1 MEKPSLLTFV
11 LNEYIFDLGCF
22 IVSNKIAE
30 LCIIFIDN
38 IMYPKSWIIPRS
50 FKSYCSLASLSIFL
64 STISPAEVRA
74 QQPHKISLAE
84 ALSIAKA
91 NNQVILK
98 SHINKELSEDNITE
112 TKNLRLPEIDLHG
125 LYSRIT
131 NLTEF
136 KGGFLQDKAVTK
148 TIPEIYDI
156 SSSFRMPIYEG
167 NKINN
172 TIKKAKYENE
182 IAILNVEKTEND
194 IQLGVAVTFLE
205 VYKMTKLQ
213 EIIEESI
220 KEEQERLK
228 EVKAFNAHGTVTKNE
243 VLRAELQLSDRELNA
258 LTNKKNMSIAL
269 FELKT
274 LLQLPED
281 KEIIID
287 TTAVLESKA
296 MLSEYNYYLEKT
308 MKNEPMQIASQEIEI
323 RKAERDIVKSNYYPK
338 ISFFGNYNLRYPNY
352 MFFPPS
358 PYLYSLGQV
367 GIELTYNLSG
377 LYKNKSRVK
386 SADLKI
392 AAQQTELEIIKNEE
406 KNRLFKNYTLHQEI
420 TDKLPVADKALEL
433 AIENYRIVKLKYLNQ
448 LVLVTEM
455 VDADNALLQARYNK
469 IALSIDAVVK
479 RYELLH
485 TAGILNK

>member
-1 MEKPSLLTFV
+1 
-11 LNEYIFDLGCF
+11 
-22 IVSNKIAE
+22 
-30 LCIIFIDN
+30 
-38 IMYPKSWIIPRS
+38 MYPKSWIIPRS

-64 STISPAEVRA
+64 SITSPIEVLA
-74 QQPHKISLAE
+74 QQPHKISLSE

-98 SHINKELSEDNITE
+98 SHINKDLSEDNITE

-125 LYSRIT
+125 LYTRIT

-136 KGGFLQDKAVTK
+136 KGGFLQDKALTK

-182 IAILNVEKTEND
+182 IAILNVGKTEND

-243 VLRAELQLSDRELNA
+243 VLRAELQLSDRELNT

-281 KEIIID
+281 EEIIID
-287 TTAVLESKA
+287 TTAVVESKT

-308 MKNEPMQIASQEIEI
+308 MKNEPMQIAGQEIEI

-367 GIELTYNLSG
+367 GIELTYSLSG

-406 KNRLFKNYTLHQEI
+406 KNRLFKNYTQHQEI

>member
-1 MEKPSLLTFV
+1 
-11 LNEYIFDLGCF
+11 
-22 IVSNKIAE
+22 
-30 LCIIFIDN
+30 
-38 IMYPKSWIIPRS
+38 MYPKNWIIPRS
-50 FKSYCSLASLSIFL
+50 LKSYCSLASLSIFL
-64 STISPAEVRA
+64 SVTYSTQLRA
-74 QQPHKISLAE
+74 QQPHKISLAK

-98 SHINKELSEDNITE
+98 SQINKELSEDNITE

-136 KGGFLQDKAVTK
+136 KGGFLQDKAVIK

-172 TIKKAKYENE
+172 TIKKAKYERE
-182 IAILNVEKTEND
+182 IANLNVEKTEND
-194 IQLGVAVTFLE
+194 IQLGVAVIFLE
-205 VYKMTKLQ
+205 IYKMIKLQ

-228 EVKAFNAHGTVTKNE
+228 EVKAFNTHGTVTKNE

-258 LTNKKNMSIAL
+258 LTNEKNMSIAL

-281 KEIIID
+281 EEMVID
-287 TTAVLESKA
+287 TTAVLESEA
-296 MLSEYNYYLEKT
+296 MISEYNYYLDKT
-308 MKNEPMQIASQEIEI
+308 MKNEPMQIAGQEIEI

-377 LYKNKSRVK
+377 LYKNRSRVK
-386 SADLKI
+386 SANLKI

-406 KNRLFKNYTLHQEI
+406 KNRLFKNYTQHQEI
-420 TDKLPVADKALEL
+420 ADKLPVADKALEL

-448 LVLVTEM
+448 LVLITEM

-469 IALSIDAVVK
+469 IALNIDVVVK

>member
-1 MEKPSLLTFV
+1 
-11 LNEYIFDLGCF
+11 
-22 IVSNKIAE
+22 
-30 LCIIFIDN
+30 
-38 IMYPKSWIIPRS
+38 MYPKSWIIPRS

-64 STISPAEVRA
+64 STTSPAEVRA

-84 ALSIAKA
+84 ALSIAKV

-136 KGGFLQDKAVTK
+136 KGGFLQDKSVTK

-228 EVKAFNAHGTVTKNE
+228 EVKAFNAHGAVTKNE

-281 KEIIID
+281 EEIIID

-308 MKNEPMQIASQEIEI
+308 MKNEPMQIAGQEIEI
-323 RKAERDIVKSNYYPK
+323 RKAEKDIVKSNYYPK

-406 KNRLFKNYTLHQEI
+406 KNKLFKNYTQHQEI

>member
-1 MEKPSLLTFV
+1 
-11 LNEYIFDLGCF
+11 
-22 IVSNKIAE
+22 
-30 LCIIFIDN
+30 
-38 IMYPKSWIIPRS
+38 MYPKSWIIPRS
-50 FKSYCSLASLSIFL
+50 LKSYCSLASLSIF
-64 STISPAEVRA
+64 ISITWPAELRA

-84 ALSIAKA
+84 ALTIAKA

-98 SHINKELSEDNITE
+98 SHINKELSEDNIIE

-148 TIPEIYDI
+148 TFPEIYDI

-167 NKINN
+167 NKIN
-172 TIKKAKYENE
+172 TAIKKAKYERE
-182 IAILNVEKTEND
+182 IAILTIEKTEND

-205 VYKMTKLQ
+205 VYRMIKLQ

-220 KEEQERLK
+220 KEEKERLK

-274 LLQLPED
+274 LLQLPEEE
-281 KEIIID
+281 EIVID
-287 TTAVLESKA
+287 TTAVLESNA

-308 MKNEPMQIASQEIEI
+308 MKSERMQIAGQEIEI

-392 AAQQTELEIIKNEE
+392 AAQQTELEIIRNEE
-406 KNRLFKNYTLHQEI
+406 KNRLFKNYTQHQEI
-420 TDKLPVADKALEL
+420 TDKIPVADKALEL

-455 VDADNALLQARYNK
+455 VDADNALLQAKYNK

>member
-1 MEKPSLLTFV
+1 
-11 LNEYIFDLGCF
+11 
-22 IVSNKIAE
+22 
-30 LCIIFIDN
+30 
-38 IMYPKSWIIPRS
+38 MYPKSWIIPRS
-50 FKSYCSLASLSIFL
+50 FKSYCSLASLSILL
-64 STISPAEVRA
+64 SITSPAEVRA

-136 KGGFLQDKAVTK
+136 KGGFLQDKSVTK

-172 TIKKAKYENE
+172 TIKKAKYERK

-281 KEIIID
+281 EEIIID

-308 MKNEPMQIASQEIEI
+308 MKNEPMQIAAQEIEI

-386 SADLKI
+386 SAGLKI

-455 VDADNALLQARYNK
+455 VDADNALLQAKYNK

>member
-1 MEKPSLLTFV
+1 
-11 LNEYIFDLGCF
+11 
-22 IVSNKIAE
+22 
-30 LCIIFIDN
+30 
-38 IMYPKSWIIPRS
+38 MYPKSWIIPRS
-50 FKSYCSLASLSIFL
+50 LKSYCSLASLSIF
-64 STISPAEVRA
+64 ISIIWPAELRA

-84 ALSIAKA
+84 ALTIAKA

-98 SHINKELSEDNITE
+98 SHINKELSEDNIIE

-167 NKINN
+167 NKIN
-172 TIKKAKYENE
+172 TAIKKAKYERE
-182 IAILNVEKTEND
+182 IAILTIEKTEND
-194 IQLGVAVTFLE
+194 IQLGVAITFLE
-205 VYKMTKLQ
+205 VYRMIKLQ

-220 KEEQERLK
+220 KEEKERLK
-228 EVKAFNAHGTVTKNE
+228 EVKAFNTHGTVTKNE
-243 VLRAELQLSDRELNA
+243 ILRAELQLSDRELNA

-274 LLQLPED
+274 LLQLPEEE
-281 KEIIID
+281 EIVID
-287 TTAVLESKA
+287 TTAVLESNA

-308 MKNEPMQIASQEIEI
+308 MKSERMQIAGQEIEI

-392 AAQQTELEIIKNEE
+392 AAQQTELEIIRNEE
-406 KNRLFKNYTLHQEI
+406 KNRLFKNYTQHQEI
-420 TDKLPVADKALEL
+420 TDKIPVADKALEL

-455 VDADNALLQARYNK
+455 VDADNALLQAKYNK

>member
-1 MEKPSLLTFV
+1 
-11 LNEYIFDLGCF
+11 
-22 IVSNKIAE
+22 
-30 LCIIFIDN
+30 
-38 IMYPKSWIIPRS
+38 MYPTRWIFPRS
-50 FKSYCSLASLSIFL
+50 LKSYCSLASLSIFL
-64 STISPAEVRA
+64 SLTWPAELRA

-84 ALSIAKA
+84 ALSIAKE

-98 SHINKELSEDNITE
+98 SRINKELSEDNITE

-136 KGGFLQDKAVTK
+136 KGGFLHDKAVTK

-172 TIKKAKYENE
+172 SIKKAKHESE
-182 IAILNVEKTEND
+182 IAILNIEKAEND

-205 VYKMTKLQ
+205 IYKMIKLQ

-228 EVKAFNAHGTVTKNE
+228 EVKAFNTHGTVTKNE

-274 LLQLPED
+274 LLQLPQE
-281 KEIIID
+281 KEIAID
-287 TTAVLESKA
+287 TTAVLESKE
-296 MLSEYNYYLEKT
+296 MLSEYNYYLDKT
-308 MKNEPMQIASQEIEI
+308 MKNEPMQIAAQEIEI
-323 RKAERDIVKSNYYPK
+323 KKAERAIVKSNYYPK

-377 LYKNKSRVK
+377 LYKNKSKVK

-406 KNRLFKNYTLHQEI
+406 KNRLFKNYTQHQEI
-420 TDKLPVADKALEL
+420 TDKIPVANKALEL

-455 VDADNALLQARYNK
+455 VDADNALLQAKYNK

-485 TAGILNK
+485 TAGVLNK

>member
-1 MEKPSLLTFV
+1 M
-11 LNEYIFDLGCF
+11 FDLGRF
-22 IVSNKIAE
+22 MVSHKMIE

-38 IMYPKSWIIPRS
+38 IMYPKKWSS
-50 FKSYCSLASLSIFL
+50 NSKSYFSLALVFL
-64 STISPAEVRA
+64 FTVCPTKLKA
-74 QQPHKISLAE
+74 QETLKISLQE
-84 ALSIAKA
+84 ALSIAKE
-91 NNQVILK
+91 NNQIIQK
-98 SHINKELSEDNITE
+98 FRINKDLSEDNITE

-136 KGGFLQDKAVTK
+136 KGGFLQDKAITK

-167 NKINN
+167 NRINN
-172 TIKKAKYENE
+172 TIKKARYESE
-182 IAILNVEKTEND
+182 IAILNVEKAEND
-194 IQLGVAVTFLE
+194 IQLGVAVAFLE
-205 VYKMTKLQ
+205 IYRMVKLQ

-228 EVKAFNAHGTVTKNE
+228 EVKAFNKYGTVTKNE

-274 LLQLPED
+274 LLQLPEYQ
-281 KEIIID
+281 EILID
-287 TTAVLESKA
+287 TTAVLESQEI
-296 MLSEYNYYLEKT
+296 LSEYKYYLDKT
-308 MKNEPMQIASQEIEI
+308 MKNEHMQIASQEIEI
-323 RKAERDIVKSNYYPK
+323 KKIEKDIVKSNYYPK
-338 ISFFGNYNLRYPNY
+338 ISFFGNYSLKYPNY
-352 MFFPPS
+352 MFFPPN

-367 GIELTYNLSG
+367 GVELTYNLSG

-386 SADLKI
+386 SVELKI
-392 AAQQTELEIIKNEE
+392 AAQATELEIVKNEE
-406 KNRLFKNYTLHQEI
+406 KNRLFKNYTQHQEI

-455 VDADNALLQARYNK
+455 VDADNALLQAKYNK

-479 RYELLH
+479 HYELLH

>member
-1 MEKPSLLTFV
+1 
-11 LNEYIFDLGCF
+11 
-22 IVSNKIAE
+22 
-30 LCIIFIDN
+30 
-38 IMYPKSWIIPRS
+38 MYPKSWIIPRS

-64 STISPAEVRA
+64 SITSPAEVLA
-74 QQPHKISLAE
+74 QQPHKISIVE

-281 KEIIID
+281 EEIVID

-308 MKNEPMQIASQEIEI
+308 MKNEPMQIAGQEIEI

-406 KNRLFKNYTLHQEI
+406 KNRLFKNYTQYQEI

-469 IALSIDAVVK
+469 IALSIDALVK

>member
-1 MEKPSLLTFV
+1 
-11 LNEYIFDLGCF
+11 
-22 IVSNKIAE
+22 
-30 LCIIFIDN
+30 
-38 IMYPKSWIIPRS
+38 MYPKSWIIPSS

-64 STISPAEVRA
+64 SIISPAEVRA

-84 ALSIAKA
+84 ALSIAKV

-98 SHINKELSEDNITE
+98 SHINKELSEDNIIE
-112 TKNLRLPEIDLHG
+112 TKNLRFPEIDLHG

-205 VYKMTKLQ
+205 VYKLTKLQ

-243 VLRAELQLSDRELNA
+243 ILRAELQLSDRELNA

-274 LLQLPED
+274 LLQLPENE
-281 KEIIID
+281 EIIID
-287 TTAVLESKA
+287 TTGVLESKA

-308 MKNEPMQIASQEIEI
+308 MKNEPMQIAGQEIEI

-338 ISFFGNYNLRYPNY
+338 ISFFGNYNFRYPNY

-392 AAQQTELEIIKNEE
+392 AEQQTELEIIKNEE
-406 KNRLFKNYTLHQEI
+406 KNRLFKNYTQHQEI

>member
-1 MEKPSLLTFV
+1 
-11 LNEYIFDLGCF
+11 
-22 IVSNKIAE
+22 
-30 LCIIFIDN
+30 
-38 IMYPKSWIIPRS
+38 MYPKSWIIPRS
-50 FKSYCSLASLSIFL
+50 LKSYCSLASLSIF
-64 STISPAEVRA
+64 ISITWPAELRA

-84 ALSIAKA
+84 ALTIAKA

-98 SHINKELSEDNITE
+98 SHINKELSEDNIIE

-167 NKINN
+167 NKIN
-172 TIKKAKYENE
+172 TAIKKAKYERE
-182 IAILNVEKTEND
+182 IAILTIEKTEND
-194 IQLGVAVTFLE
+194 IQLGVAITFLE
-205 VYKMTKLQ
+205 VYRMIKLQ

-220 KEEQERLK
+220 KEEKERLK
-228 EVKAFNAHGTVTKNE
+228 EVKAFNTHGTVTKNE
-243 VLRAELQLSDRELNA
+243 ILRAELQLSDRELNA

-274 LLQLPED
+274 LLQLPEEE
-281 KEIIID
+281 EIVID
-287 TTAVLESKA
+287 TTAVLESNA

-308 MKNEPMQIASQEIEI
+308 MKSERMQIAGQEIEI

-392 AAQQTELEIIKNEE
+392 AAQQTELEIIRNEE
-406 KNRLFKNYTLHQEI
+406 KNRLFKNYTQHQEI
-420 TDKLPVADKALEL
+420 TDKIPVADKALEL

-455 VDADNALLQARYNK
+455 VDADNALLQAKYNK